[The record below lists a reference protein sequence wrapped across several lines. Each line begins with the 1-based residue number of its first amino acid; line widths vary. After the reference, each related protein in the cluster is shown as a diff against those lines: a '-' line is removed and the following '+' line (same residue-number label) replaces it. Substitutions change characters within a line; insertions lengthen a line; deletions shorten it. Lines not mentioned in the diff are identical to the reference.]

1 MNFKVEFK
9 KSFSYTWYLYLL
21 AIVLPSIIF
30 PLSFSFMHR
39 ALEYQTLS
47 LFLSCSDYSDEITS
61 NIKKDLSIDGLK
73 KVEIISSDPYD
84 NEFNYYQKLTV
95 IGYNR
100 CDILILPEDKIER
113 ARIYTASIELND
125 EVKTLCGITNQ
136 NFYSYE
142 DKAYGVEITET
153 SPIKNEIKV
162 VDDKKYYA
170 FLNGKSWNIGNYSS
184 QAKTTNNAFDFMKY
198 ILGK

>member
-1 MNFKVEFK
+1 MNFKTQFK

-39 ALEYQTLS
+39 AQEYQTLS
-47 LFLSCSDYSDEITS
+47 LFVSCDDYSDKMS
-61 NIKKDLSIDGLK
+61 SKIKKDLSIDGLK

-125 EVKTLCGITNQ
+125 EVKTLCGISDES
-136 NFYSYE
+136 FYSYE
-142 DKAYGVEITET
+142 EKPYGVEIPKT
-153 SPIKNEIKV
+153 SPISSEISV
-162 VDDKKYYA
+162 AEDKKYYA
-170 FLNGKSWNIGNYSS
+170 FLNGNSWNIGSYSS
-184 QAKTTNNAFDFMKY
+184 QPKTTNNAFELMKY